1 MFYTIPSMATWIPGP
16 RAVMHRNEKEIYLL
30 RYVQVQKNFLKKH
43 LGCRINCIFFSC
55 NVLYCILYGWKKNTM
70 LVSKFFLCF
79 FSPFFKDYII
89 SSFKMHTVPICAKT

>member
-55 NVLYCILYGWKKNTM
+55 NVLYCICRYVGARA
-70 LVSKFFLCF
+70 
-79 FSPFFKDYII
+79 SP
-89 SSFKMHTVPICAKT
+89 TWPAKPANCPRSELQSNILPNSG